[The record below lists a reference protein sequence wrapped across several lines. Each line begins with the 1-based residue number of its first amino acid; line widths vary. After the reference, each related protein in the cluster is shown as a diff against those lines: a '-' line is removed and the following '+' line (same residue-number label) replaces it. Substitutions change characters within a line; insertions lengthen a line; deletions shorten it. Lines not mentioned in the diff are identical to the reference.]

1 MYADINGTRLY
12 YSVIGSGTPVYMLH
26 GGLGYDHTPFRP
38 WIDPWAEKFKVVFYD
53 HRGNGRSEALSSMK
67 DVTHDTFV
75 DDLDALR
82 NFLGDET
89 FILAGNSYGGVLGQE
104 YALKYPHRLKGLV
117 LITTLPQFDYPEVV
131 SAIVHSRGTSEQIDV
146 WTNEFP
152 YPVKSDEDLTRIAKT
167 LMSLYFCD
175 GFDKQKI
182 DEISEAVI
190 CRAVAWNRAFEDLL
204 PNWSTLDRL
213 KDLLTDTL
221 VIGGAHD
228 WITPVEQ
235 GANRLHENL
244 PNSELIIYE
253 KSGHFPFIEEQS
265 KFLKEVGEWI
275 SKR

>member
-1 MYADINGTRLY
+1 M
-12 YSVIGSGTPVYMLH
+12 
-26 GGLGYDHTPFRP
+26 
-38 WIDPWAEKFKVVFYD
+38 
-53 HRGNGRSEALSSMK
+53 
-67 DVTHDTFV
+67 
-75 DDLDALR
+75 
-82 NFLGDET
+82 
-89 FILAGNSYGGVLGQE
+89 
-104 YALKYPHRLKGLV
+104 
-117 LITTLPQFDYPEVV
+117 
-131 SAIVHSRGTSEQIDV
+131 

-152 YPVKSDEDLTRIAKT
+152 YPVKSDEHLTRIAKT
-167 LMSLYFCD
+167 LMSLYFSD
-175 GFDKQKI
+175 DFDKQKI
-182 DEISEAVI
+182 NEISEAVI
-190 CRAVAWNRAFEDLL
+190 CRAVAWNRGFEDLL

>member
-1 MYADINGTRLY
+1 MHAEINGTRLY
-12 YSVIGSGTPVYMLH
+12 YSVIGSGAPVYMLH

-38 WIDPWAEKFKVVFYD
+38 WLDPWADKFKVVFYD
-53 HRGNGRSEALSSMK
+53 HRGNGRSEELASMD
-67 DVTHDTFV
+67 DVTHDTLV
-75 DDLDALR
+75 DDLEALR
-82 NFLGDET
+82 CFLGDET
-89 FILAGNSYGGVLGQE
+89 FTLAGNSYGGVLGQE
-104 YALKYPHRLKGLV
+104 YALKYPDRLKGLV
-117 LITTLPQFDYPEVV
+117 LITTLPVFDYPDVV
-131 SAIVHSRGTSEQIDV
+131 SDIVHARGTPEQIDV

-152 YPVKSDEDLTRIAKT
+152 YPVNSDEHLTRIAKT
-167 LMSLYFCD
+167 LMSLYFSD
-175 GFDKQKI
+175 DFDKQKI

-190 CRAVAWNRAFEDLL
+190 CRAVAWNRGFEDLL

-213 KDLLTDTL
+213 KDLFTDTL

-235 GANRLHENL
+235 GAKRLHENL

-253 KSGHFPFIEEQS
+253 NSGHFPFIEEQS